1 MKKDIKESVV
11 ATPTST
17 NQTTQ
22 SKPQSKPQN
31 GGVNINVSK
40 KELGDSSVQQNISKI
55 KNANINVVESGV
67 SGRLKYVSEVK
78 DTKTGKI
85 SQPFTIKGKKYQM
98 VRALSPSK
106 QKVMAVYC
114 IDEMDEE
121 GSNKIYDL
129 KEFEDTIA
137 KESITETNNEPTGD
151 KEKSNASFVGY
162 KHFIV
167 NEKTGKARKFKT
179 IEDLAKAK
187 MNEGEKYMGLK
198 DFKKFVDE
206 SLFGKRPIKEDDV
219 NTPQPNTPQPN
230 TPQPNTPQPN
240 TPQPNTPQ
248 EENAGVMRLFK
259 LIDKVVPPD
268 AYENIKQNPIAQ
280 QQAIIGFTEKIGVPK
295 TKLNDI
301 ISTLKN
307 LSAIKQ
313 NSPTQPNK

>member
-230 TPQPNTPQPN
+230 TPQPNTPQ
-240 TPQPNTPQ
+240 

>member
-219 NTPQPNTPQPN
+219 NTPQPNTPQ
-230 TPQPNTPQPN
+230 
-240 TPQPNTPQ
+240 